1 MKARDTVRMIRK
13 AKPVRD
19 VLDYTDGKLDVVL
32 ASSSLFS
39 DINASLP
46 SGDIIEYLYD
56 IASSSSDDLRIVLP
70 PDSDEKEVRRIY
82 TNYLSLSLALKKDL
96 REYRSI
102 IIKIFAFLLF
112 GVAVLTLSYFLEG
125 FKNRLIAD
133 TVNIIGGF
141 AVWEAAEVFF
151 FTLSEKKK
159 DVAMK
164 IRLINAEWK
173 TKS

>member
-56 IASSSSDDLRIVLP
+56 I
-70 PDSDEKEVRRIY
+70 
-82 TNYLSLSLALKKDL
+82 TT
-96 REYRSI
+96 
-102 IIKIFAFLLF
+102 FAK
-112 GVAVLTLSYFLEG
+112 VMY
-125 FKNRLIAD
+125 
-133 TVNIIGGF
+133 
-141 AVWEAAEVFF
+141 
-151 FTLSEKKK
+151 
-159 DVAMK
+159 
-164 IRLINAEWK
+164 
-173 TKS
+173 

>member
-1 MKARDTVRMIRK
+1 MKFRGTVKTIRK
-13 AKPVRD
+13 AKPVRN
-19 VLDYTDGKLDVVL
+19 VLDYTDGKLDVVVT
-32 ASSSLFS
+32 SSSLFS
-39 DINASLP
+39 EINASLP

-70 PDSDEKEVRRIY
+70 SGSDEKEVRRIY
-82 TNYLSLSLALKKDL
+82 TNYLSLGVKKDM

-102 IIKIFAFLLF
+102 IIKIFAFLIF
-112 GVAVLTLSYFLEG
+112 GFGVLTLSYFLEG

-151 FTLSEKKK
+151 FTRSEKKREII
-159 DVAMK
+159 MK
-164 IRLINAEWK
+164 LRLINAEWRAR
-173 TKS
+173 S